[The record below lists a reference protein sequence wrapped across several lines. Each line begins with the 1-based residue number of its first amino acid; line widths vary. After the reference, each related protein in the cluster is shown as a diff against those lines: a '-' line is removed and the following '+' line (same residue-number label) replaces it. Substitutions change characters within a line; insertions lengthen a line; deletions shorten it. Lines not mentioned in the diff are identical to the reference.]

1 VTLPDYLAVQKASV
15 YKAGELAGS
24 LSRRDDSTVSF
35 AYLPEYSGDPV
46 ATSLPLGVAPVETA
60 AGALPPFFAG
70 LLPEGRRLTAL
81 RAAVKTSLDD
91 ELSLLLAVG
100 EEVIGDVQ
108 VLPADASPGA
118 STAAPAPTL
127 ELAPNEVSFAELFER
142 AVGLGLEDRAAL
154 PGVQNKVSGQMITL
168 PVADRHAAWIL
179 KLNPPEFPA
188 LVENEAF
195 FLEAARASGLEVAES
210 KLIRDKDEQPGLLVR
225 RFDRAAQPDGSLRRV
240 AQEDACQVLG
250 RYPSDKYRMT
260 TEDVIRAL
268 AHTTSAPIVAA
279 RALLQ
284 QFAFAYLSCNGDA
297 HGKNLSILKLQGE
310 WRVSPAYDLPSS
322 YPYGDLT
329 MALSIGKKRQEDIG
343 RADFI
348 RLGETCGVPAK
359 ATERVLDRLLASAP
373 NWIDRLEELPYP
385 PQATRKLAKACKYR
399 AGRLG

>member
-1 VTLPDYLAVQKASV
+1 VTLPDYLAVREASV
-15 YKAGELAGS
+15 WKAGELAGS
-24 LSRRDDSTVSF
+24 LTRHDHSTISF
-35 AYLPEYSGDPV
+35 AYLPEYAGDPV
-46 ATSLPLGVAPVETA
+46 ATSLPLGVAPVQTV

-70 LLPEGRRLTAL
+70 LLPEGRRLSAL

-100 EEVIGDVQ
+100 EDVIGDVQ
-108 VLPADASPGA
+108 VLPATEAPDGP
-118 STAAPAPTL
+118 AAPPGSTL
-127 ELAPNEVSFAELFER
+127 ELAPNEVSFAALFER
-142 AVGLGLEDRAAL
+142 AVGSGLEDRTAL
-154 PGVQNKVSGQMITL
+154 PGVQNKVSGRMISL

-195 FLEAARASGLEVAES
+195 FLKAARDSGLEVTEA
-210 KLIRDKDEQPGLLVR
+210 KLIHDQDEQPGLLVR
-225 RFDRAAQPDGSLRRV
+225 RFDRVAQPDGSFRRL

-250 RYPSDKYRMT
+250 HYPADKYRMT

-268 AHTTSAPIVAA
+268 AYPTSAPVVAA

-297 HGKNLSILKLQGE
+297 HGKNFSLLKAQGE

-322 YPYGDLT
+322 FPNGDLT
-329 MALSIGKKRQEDIG
+329 MALPIGKKRREDIG

-348 RLGETCGVPAK
+348 QLGAACGVPAR
-359 ATERVLDRLLASAP
+359 ASERVLDRLLASAP
-373 NWIDRLEELPYP
+373 SWMDRLEELPYP
-385 PQATRKLAKACKYR
+385 LQVTRKLARACRYR